1 MPAFVPVHPPRN
13 PDECSPW
20 LYEALTRLNRAATGA
35 GQAAAAVVRGEV
47 PDSSGNA
54 LPAPD
59 LSGYFL
65 LAGRSGGQIARGGTA
80 ASDDLT
86 LVSTA
91 HATKGTI
98 FFGSAQTQA
107 AFDEA
112 QGFFGF
118 GTVAPTALVHIKGS
132 ASLLQMEATGVTH
145 TCNGTSG
152 DMSLTAT
159 DTGFDPSGST
169 AAVTAGMLVTG
180 TNVAAN
186 TFVKHVHSNTVVSL
200 TVALTGTIT
209 GGTITFTNSGLFRR
223 TNDETATDIDF
234 YTQGGLRLT
243 AGSAA
248 PMRILSDQLD
258 DSNIGIVTGG
268 VCSAVNGTRTLTGT
282 GNPFTNV
289 LDDAGAASNG
299 YAGGDLITGS
309 GIPAGTYVV
318 TKVTNG
324 QLTLSN
330 TLPTITTQAMTFKRQ
345 IDYSVIEVGTIVSAA
360 AIGANLQL
368 GGPNRGELA
377 LFTLAT
383 NRGWIRR
390 QSSAGATM
398 IGLGYT
404 ANPHDFTTAWTG
416 LMSVEPITVQNAD
429 FTIGGAVGGTAPNK
443 TLSASVYLYVQS
455 STGRVYIGGTA
466 TGAYFTPGTNDQ
478 IACFQT
484 TSDLN
489 LFTVSHVQA
498 WSDNLAAA
506 SSFRV
511 MLGDL
516 NSTHRAAFISS
527 NGNGVMTRLG
537 LSSKYTLI
545 TNGQA
550 GGGADFPA
558 PEATPTTLV
567 VSNGTGAGG
576 ANASIVQ
583 KIQTL
588 RSGQTADMLQI
599 LDSTPKVTASISAS
613 GVITGT
619 SADVLWEDDRISWED
634 ENVYYSA
641 LNP

>member
-65 LAGRSGGQIARGGTA
+65 LAGRSGGQIARGDTV
-80 ASDDLT
+80 ASGILT

-91 HATKGTI
+91 NATKGFI
-98 FFGSAQTQA
+98 YFGSAQTQA

-118 GTVAPTALVHIKGS
+118 GTVAPSALVHIKGS
-132 ASLLQMEATGVTH
+132 GSLLKMEATGVTH

-152 DMSLTAT
+152 DMILTAT

-169 AAVTAGMLVTG
+169 ATVTAGMAVTG
-180 TNVAAN
+180 TNVAPN
-186 TFVKHVHSNTVVSL
+186 TFVRHVHSNTTVSL

-223 TNDETATDIDF
+223 TIDETATDVDF
-234 YTQGGLRLT
+234 FTQGGIRLT
-243 AGSAA
+243 AGSSA
-248 PMRILSDQLD
+248 PLRIISDQLD
-258 DSNIGIVTGG
+258 DSNVGIVTGA
-268 VCSAVNGTRTLTGT
+268 VCSAVNGTRTLTASGS
-282 GNPFTNV
+282 PFANV
-289 LDDAGAASNG
+289 LDNAGAVAAG
-299 YAGGDLITGS
+299 YAAGDLITGS
-309 GIPAGTYVV
+309 GIPEGTYVV
-318 TKVTNG
+318 TKVTSS

-330 TLPTITTQAMTFKRQ
+330 TLPTITTQVMTFKRQ
-345 IDYSVIEVGTIVSAA
+345 NNYSLIEVGTIVSAA
-360 AIGANLQL
+360 AIGANLQI

-377 LFTLAT
+377 LFTLST
-383 NRGWIRR
+383 NRGWIKR
-390 QSSAGATM
+390 QSGAGATM

-498 WSDNLAAA
+498 WSDSLAAA

-511 MLGDL
+511 LLGDL
-516 NSTHRAAFISS
+516 NSTHRAVFVSS
-527 NGNGVMTRLG
+527 QGNGVFTRFG
-537 LSSKYTLI
+537 LSSLYTLI

-558 PEATPTTLV
+558 PPASNVPILLV
-567 VSNGTGAGG
+567 SSSVNNGSNSAP
-576 ANASIVQ
+576 VM

-588 RSGQTADMLQI
+588 RSGQTGDMLQI
-599 LDSTPKVTASISAS
+599 LDSTPKVTASVSAS
-613 GVITGT
+613 GVVTGT
-619 SADVLWEDDRISWED
+619 SADLFWEDDKVSWED